1 MEQKLTIVHGVYRR
15 NPYILE
21 TLAQNLLALRVA
33 RIENYQYII
42 FNDNGDKEIEEDLSD
57 YKDEIEYIYSPKNF
71 GNKVCRGSWVGALPY
86 VNGDLL
92 HVTDQDDPM
101 TPTFYTTSMDIFR
114 KNPNI
119 DLVFHNCIMMSD
131 DSKVLSFGMNPNINP
146 GVNWPS
152 YDNPLECFKHWF
164 GVEDSKVTRA
174 NNHMMASGVIY
185 RTKLHEIVGEPD
197 MSFGGACD
205 FEYWT
210 RILFNERKCKMVNLP
225 TWFYRLSEYSAGNTI
240 VDGEKNNDKYLHEC
254 IDNIKVKYAKLWEEK
269 YNETKR

>member
-1 MEQKLTIVHGVYRR
+1 
-15 NPYILE
+15 
-21 TLAQNLLALRVA
+21 
-33 RIENYQYII
+33 
-42 FNDNGDKEIEEDLSD
+42 
-57 YKDEIEYIYSPKNF
+57 
-71 GNKVCRGSWVGALPY
+71 
-86 VNGDLL
+86 
-92 HVTDQDDPM
+92 
-101 TPTFYTTSMDIFR
+101 
-114 KNPNI
+114 
-119 DLVFHNCIMMSD
+119 
-131 DSKVLSFGMNPNINP
+131 MNPNINP

-225 TWFYRLSEYSAGNTI
+225 TWFYRSSPYSAGNEI
-240 VDGEKNNDKYLHEC
+240 IDGKANRGHHREECVKAIKEKYYN
-254 IDNIKVKYAKLWEEK
+254 LWEK
-269 YNETKR
+269 KKNEIKK